1 MLFYLCACLHAIPF
15 PLERKGAPLKATF
28 KGVGWGKMKASGRRD
43 TCAEVLNGEQ
53 ELASPRNEKKAWAKV
68 EGHGVAWGMWKC
80 VTGSELLELR
90 DRRSGG
96 EAGGVSMG

>member
-1 MLFYLCACLHAIPF
+1 M
-15 PLERKGAPLKATF
+15 
-28 KGVGWGKMKASGRRD
+28 
-43 TCAEVLNGEQ
+43 NGEQ

>member
-1 MLFYLCACLHAIPF
+1 M
-15 PLERKGAPLKATF
+15 
-28 KGVGWGKMKASGRRD
+28 
-43 TCAEVLNGEQ
+43 NGEK
-53 ELASPRNEKKAWAKV
+53 ELASPRNEKKVWAKV

-96 EAGGVSMG
+96 EAGGVCRAQRPLLERGPIQDHMAMNPQS